1 MTQMTVPVLLQAFAL
16 PVPLLQPVKVDPI
29 FAIAVSVTADPAA
42 KLEAQMAP
50 QLIPAGTD
58 ITVPVPVPAGV
69 TVSIG
74 LSGMTVKVPTVL
86 ELTVKLLITQ
96 VPVPVQMAAS
106 PVPPLHPAKND
117 PGSGAAAIVTE
128 VPQGNGPQGS
138 SLHVMEPVPV
148 LPGVIDADISGFAV
162 D

>member
-1 MTQMTVPVLLQAFAL
+1 MVQVTVPVPLQAFAL

-29 FAIAVSVTADPAA
+29 FAIAVSVTADPPV

-50 QLIPAGTD
+50 QLIPAGAD
-58 ITVPVPVPAGV
+58 VTVPVPVPAGV
-69 TVSIG
+69 TVSVG
-74 LSGMTVKVPTVL
+74 LGGVSVKVPTLL

-96 VPVPVQMAAS
+96 VPVQMAAS

-138 SLHVMEPVPV
+138 PLHVMEPVPV
-148 LPGVIDADISGFAV
+148 LPGVIDADTSGFAV

>member
-1 MTQMTVPVLLQAFAL
+1 MTVPVPLQAFAL
-16 PVPLLQPVKVDPI
+16 PIPLLQPVKVDPI
-29 FAIAVSVTADPAA
+29 FAIAVSVTAVPPV
-42 KLEAQMAP
+42 KLEAQVAP

-58 ITVPVPVPAGV
+58 MTVPVPVPAGV
-69 TVSIG
+69 TVSVG
-74 LSGMTVKVPTVL
+74 LSGVSVKVPTLL

-138 SLHVMEPVPV
+138 PLHVMVPVPV
-148 LPGVIDADISGFAV
+148 LPGVIDADTSGFVV